1 MLSYSSWL
9 TSHQFKTKHY
19 SSDRFK
25 TTAKT
30 TFKPKCLN
38 TLPVYFILRV
48 HLHELFTNL
57 TNLSCR
63 SLHFFPPFHRL
74 LQPLFPHKVFPLFPH
89 FLQCLWTL
97 SRPFSSF
104 FSSTLSVAFFPYLSF
119 FICASVWSPVQAS
132 NEVPRITQEKK
143 LAPLSACRGGSLAA
157 GECANSTFLSVP
169 FACFALTSGLQQPA
183 ENDQILVRST
193 PLQVSLGYPS
203 WRTAMKSLIRHKDF
217 KKYNNCWLRKLLI
230 MLGFVFEDVGD
241 IKDKFWNAYSW
252 ASFTG

>member
-30 TFKPKCLN
+30 TFKPKRLN

-104 FSSTLSVAFFPYLSF
+104 FSSPSLWLSSLISLSS
-119 FICASVWSPVQAS
+119 SVRQFDPQYKPQMKFLELLRRRNW
-132 NEVPRITQEKK
+132 
-143 LAPLSACRGGSLAA
+143 PLCL
-157 GECANSTFLSVP
+157 
-169 FACFALTSGLQQPA
+169 PA
-183 ENDQILVRST
+183 EE
-193 PLQVSLGYPS
+193 G
-203 WRTAMKSLIRHKDF
+203 A
-217 KKYNNCWLRKLLI
+217 
-230 MLGFVFEDVGD
+230 
-241 IKDKFWNAYSW
+241 
-252 ASFTG
+252 

>member
-30 TFKPKCLN
+30 TFQPKRLN

-169 FACFALTSGLQQPA
+169 FCLLCSYIWAPA
-183 ENDQILVRST
+183 ASWKWSDPR
-193 PLQVSLGYPS
+193 QVHTTAGVLGIPQLKNSYEITHQTQ
-203 WRTAMKSLIRHKDF
+203 RL
-217 KKYNNCWLRKLLI
+217 
-230 MLGFVFEDVGD
+230 
-241 IKDKFWNAYSW
+241 
-252 ASFTG
+252 